1 MCNFSSKTP
10 ETLTAPPT
18 AALVPPGQCQFTEEF
33 QPVKLLDRTQ
43 VSPTSSVLR
52 FSLPDETKPLNLS
65 TCACI
70 LARAKTAN
78 DPEEVI
84 RPYTPISTNKQIGS
98 FDLLVKNYGDK
109 ARMSRHICQEIS
121 IGDTVEFK
129 HGDANVKIQAP
140 FPYKKIGMLIGG
152 TGL

>member
-1 MCNFSSKTP
+1 M
-10 ETLTAPPT
+10 TAPPT
-18 AALVPPGQCQFTEEF
+18 AALVPPGNCQFSDQF
-33 QPVKLLDRTQ
+33 QAVKLLDRVQ

-70 LARAKTAN
+70 LAKAKTAN
-78 DPEEVI
+78 DPEDVI

-98 FDLLVKNYGDK
+98 FDLLVKNYGEGAK
-109 ARMSRHICQEIS
+109 MSKHLCQDMKVGDS
-121 IGDTVEFK
+121 IDFK
-129 HGDANVKIQAP
+129 HIEPNVKIQAP
-140 FPYKKIGMLIGG
+140 FPHKKMGMLVGG